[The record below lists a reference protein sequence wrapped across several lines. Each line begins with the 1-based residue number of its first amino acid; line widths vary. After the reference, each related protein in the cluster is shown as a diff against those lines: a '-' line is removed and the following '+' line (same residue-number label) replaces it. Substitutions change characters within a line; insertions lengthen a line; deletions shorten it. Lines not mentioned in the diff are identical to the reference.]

1 MYKRGFTANSKQS
14 LVTFKLKMDEL
25 KIHRTIAYLL
35 LLLAALSSTT
45 LGLAV
50 KRQSDSE
57 CLFQYVLQPP
67 RDNFNICNPF
77 QPAENSL
84 TLECSILV
92 MDSRPGE
99 LTIDWIYTSTG
110 DRTETLL
117 SNTTAT
123 SLGTLVYSTITIANT
138 RAGHYY
144 CQPNSTQAGLLKSSS
159 QTTVFSKPLYVV
171 IDNSCE
177 GQQLSTEQPECIL
190 NGNSLSGTTT
200 TELSNSETSA
210 EPTIDP
216 PENHNIL
223 YKSLGGVGLL
233 LIVIVV
239 CTGLIVCCHHKR
251 TSRSRVPNSQ
261 GKGSRVVR
269 EWHAV
274 RTTQTSPQPLND
286 VVTRQYIPP
295 PHTLPPV
302 LASMERD
309 SRLTSSGYV
318 DANSTLAEH
327 RIQYQNYSSIIQTN
341 RDDQSEWSQQEQPRA
356 QKLAKSTLPASYTPH
371 NIDQQYVNYRQPH
384 GNVPLEPIYEDGNK
398 NPTQQLKERV
408 KASQEEAYSEV
419 GNTEHLY
426 QGLVP
431 ETMNYTSLYHMVNKN

>member
-1 MYKRGFTANSKQS
+1 MIKHHCNKPGNFSLFYNYGRLHSYNSHYFILSQYK
-14 LVTFKLKMDEL
+14 
-25 KIHRTIAYLL
+25 
-35 LLLAALSSTT
+35 
-45 LGLAV
+45 
-50 KRQSDSE
+50 
-57 CLFQYVLQPP
+57 CLQ
-67 RDNFNICNPF
+67 
-77 QPAENSL
+77 
-84 TLECSILV
+84 
-92 MDSRPGE
+92 
-99 LTIDWIYTSTG
+99 
-110 DRTETLL
+110 
-117 SNTTAT
+117 
-123 SLGTLVYSTITIANT
+123 IANT

-269 EWHAV
+269 GMLVTHHAV
-274 RTTQTSPQPLND
+274 
-286 VVTRQYIPP
+286 
-295 PHTLPPV
+295 H
-302 LASMERD
+302 
-309 SRLTSSGYV
+309 
-318 DANSTLAEH
+318 
-327 RIQYQNYSSIIQTN
+327 
-341 RDDQSEWSQQEQPRA
+341 
-356 QKLAKSTLPASYTPH
+356 
-371 NIDQQYVNYRQPH
+371 
-384 GNVPLEPIYEDGNK
+384 
-398 NPTQQLKERV
+398 
-408 KASQEEAYSEV
+408 
-419 GNTEHLY
+419 
-426 QGLVP
+426 
-431 ETMNYTSLYHMVNKN
+431 